1 MAWQDGR
8 GNGTYDGRIRS
19 MRFLVYNSTSVGY
32 KEFQGTSGVA
42 TIATK
47 GKQLFICESIAD
59 REIAD
64 FSFVNG
70 EVTLLLVLAYFQ
82 LHAMSTRYT
91 RRQAQ
96 HEPC

>member
-8 GNGTYDGRIRS
+8 GDGTYDGCIRP
-19 MRFLVYNSTSVGY
+19 MRFLVYNGASVGY
-32 KEFQGTSGVA
+32 KEFQRTFGVA
-42 TIATK
+42 AIATK
-47 GKQLFICESIAD
+47 GKQLLICESIAD

-64 FSFVNG
+64 FGFVNR
-70 EVTLLLVLAYFQ
+70 ELTLLLVLAYFQ